1 MSTRTHPRRDR
12 DTRPRA
18 GQGLPEYDWDTAPV
32 ELLATRRQLRAAG
45 LRPGGQEP
53 VAVLRCKACA
63 ARPQRVCTRPT
74 YLYRLD
80 LALPVRPMTLAKE
93 AALDKAM
100 AARTTCPVCRRR
112 YHHVLPLRTLG
123 SWRGKDR
130 SPRHVEGFHVRVL
143 LTGPASLAKR
153 QCSTHALFGQR

>member
-1 MSTRTHPRRDR
+1 MGGEVSTPARRRRQRTGR
-12 DTRPRA
+12 TRVWH
-18 GQGLPEYDWDTAPV
+18 GLPEYDWGTAPI

-53 VAVLRCKACA
+53 AAVLRCKACA
-63 ARPQRVCTRPT
+63 PRPQRACTRPAF
-74 YLYRLD
+74 LYRVN

-100 AARTTCPVCRRR
+100 AARTTCPRCRRR

-123 SWRGKDR
+123 CCLECHDG
-130 SPRHVEGFHVRVL
+130 
-143 LTGPASLAKR
+143 TPADPATYIAPPGHSLA
-153 QCSTHALFGQR
+153 A